1 METYLAHIVYEHI
14 MYGLEMPFLAFFMIL
29 NQIYIGRPPS
39 LMPNHQYHQ
48 YTQFGPDECLLS
60 LGDEYM
66 TIYVD

>member
-14 MYGLEMPFLAFFMIL
+14 MFGLEMLFLAFFMIL
-29 NQIYIGRPPS
+29 NQIYIGRTT
-39 LMPNHQYHQ
+39 LLIPNHQ

-66 TIYVD
+66 TIYVG